1 MAALVHICAE
11 RHGDGAGKH
20 IRDLI
25 LQVRLECRDLH
36 AVGVRD
42 LGDELLGDIDDAV
55 AEGLEALHLA
65 EELSAHH
72 IPAFAVTAVAL
83 MLDAELVENIE
94 TAMLVQVFDQVERND
109 VEAVVVLLQ
118 LVDNLAEL
126 RPSQHLVGHTAFG
139 HELIGDLD
147 ERTRDVLGV
156 AVGVD
161 EQYVVEVIDER
172 RLADVTVGVDPHIGL
187 CDDGLGA
194 AFVLGQNEH
203 VVSS

>member
-1 MAALVHICAE
+1 MAALVHIGAE
-11 RHGDGAGKH
+11 RHGDGTGEH
-20 IRDLI
+20 VRDLI

-42 LGDELLGDIDDAV
+42 LGDDLLGDVDDAV

-65 EELSAHH
+65 EELGAHH

-94 TAMLVQVFDQVERND
+94 TAMLVQVFDQVERD
-109 VEAVVVLLQ
+109 DAEAVVVLLQ
-118 LVDNLAEL
+118 LVDDLAEL
-126 RPSQHLVGHTAFG
+126 RPSQHLAGHTAFG
-139 HELIGDLD
+139 HDLVGDLD
-147 ERTRDVLGV
+147 ERAGDVLGV

-161 EQYVVEVIDER
+161 EQHIVEVIDKR
-172 RLADVTVGVDPHIGL
+172 RLADVTVGVDPHIGFR
-187 CDDGLGA
+187 DDGLGA
-194 AFVLGQNEH
+194 AFVLGQDEH